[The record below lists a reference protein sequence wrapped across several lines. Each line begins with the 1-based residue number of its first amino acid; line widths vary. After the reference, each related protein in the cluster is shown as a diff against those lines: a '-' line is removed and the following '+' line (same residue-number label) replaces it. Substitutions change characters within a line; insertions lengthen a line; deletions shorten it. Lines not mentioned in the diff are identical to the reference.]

1 MFSRTGIAEPKL
13 DTGAM
18 TALSSAYGTLA
29 TALTSAN
36 LTSAG
41 CVRHVQASNDGP
53 AAKAFTASEGG
64 VGSITHHLQDL
75 AAAATRTKD
84 AYSNAARDGGSAA
97 GSMYIL
103 AAERDRQFWEAFFS
117 GADPATLSV
126 FVQVVRG
133 ELQKLEAKGVAGIQA
148 AFANLNLPATFATKN
163 ADVYG
168 RLDPGITKKW
178 QELYDE
184 DPEKIKA
191 ILQKMADDYA
201 RANGFDPVKIDFTN
215 IPSKPGSVTYG
226 DYSHDSGRLRV
237 NINYLD
243 DPQIAINTVI
253 HEMEHRRQYT
263 GMGFRWPWE
272 DTKAGMSKD
281 EAERWKQLNSN
292 DVRNKGGDPDSYWPR
307 PIEVG
312 ARDAGRDYVN
322 NLSEKDLEKYL

>member
-1 MFSRTGIAEPKL
+1 MFKQTGVTAPQL

-18 TALSSAYGTLA
+18 SALSSAYGTLA
-29 TALTSAN
+29 TALKSAN

-64 VGSITHHLQDL
+64 AGSITSHLEDL
-75 AAAATRTKD
+75 AKAATRTKN
-84 AYSNAARDGGSAA
+84 AYSNAARDGGSAKW
-97 GSMYIL
+97 SMIIL
-103 AAERDRQFWEAFFS
+103 ASERERQFWKAYFS
-117 GADPATLSV
+117 GADAATLAV
-126 FVQVVRG
+126 FVQMVRG
-133 ELQKLEAKGVAGIQA
+133 ELQTLEAKGVAGIEA
-148 AFANLNLPATFATKN
+148 AFADLKLPAKFATK
-163 ADVYG
+163 DEDLYG
-168 RLDPGITKKW
+168 RVDPGITKKW
-178 QELYDE
+178 QELYDK

-201 RANGFDPVKIDFTN
+201 RKNGFDPVKIDFTN
-215 IPSKPGSVTYG
+215 IPSKPGYVTYG

-237 NINYLD
+237 NINFLD
-243 DPQIAINTVI
+243 NPQIAINTVI

-263 GMGFRWPWE
+263 GMGFRWPWQ

-292 DVRNKGGDPDSYWPR
+292 HVRNKGGDEDSYWPR

-322 NLSEKDLEKYL
+322 NLSEKDMEKYL